1 MGVTQVLQRST
12 LCAFARAQ
20 PVNHP
25 PLTVCA
31 VFAASFSKGKPR
43 MSKKK
48 GGEPEPKLLLGRPSN
63 NLKMGIVGMPNVGKS
78 TLFNTLCKMTI
89 PAENYPFCTID
100 PHVSRVEVPDERF
113 DKLVEIFKPVSRV
126 PAYLSVTDIAG
137 LVKGAA
143 DGEGL
148 GNAFLSHIKA
158 VDGIFQVVRVFTDED
173 ITHVEGSVEP
183 VRDLDIISLELRL
196 KDIEHVSN
204 TIRSMEKRVDK
215 SRKAEF
221 EFYQRLLHMLE
232 EEEVDVRTVNT
243 WTGKEIEWLNGL
255 QLLTAK
261 PVVYLVNMSERS
273 YFRKRDK
280 WLVKVKQWIDAHG
293 GGPIIPF
300 CGQLEATLASMDEDQ
315 ARAYLAE
322 NNAQS
327 ALSKIIS
334 VGYHALSLVH
344 FFTCGADEVRCR
356 TIRQGTLS
364 PQAAGTIHT
373 DFEKGFVCAEV
384 MAYSDFNE
392 AGSETACAAAG
403 HKHQKGKT
411 YEVIDG
417 DIIFFKANTGGG
429 LNKKKK

>member
-48 GGEPEPKLLLGRPSN
+48 GGEPEPKMLLGRPSN

-196 KDIEHVSN
+196 RTSS
-204 TIRSMEKRVDK
+204 TSATLFAQWK
-215 SRKAEF
+215 SA
-221 EFYQRLLHMLE
+221 
-232 EEEVDVRTVNT
+232 
-243 WTGKEIEWLNGL
+243 WT
-255 QLLTAK
+255 
-261 PVVYLVNMSERS
+261 SHERRNLS
-273 YFRKRDK
+273 SISACCTCSRRKRSTSEPSTR
-280 WLVKVKQWIDAHG
+280 
-293 GGPIIPF
+293 GPERRSN
-300 CGQLEATLASMDEDQ
+300 G
-315 ARAYLAE
+315 
-322 NNAQS
+322 
-327 ALSKIIS
+327 
-334 VGYHALSLVH
+334 
-344 FFTCGADEVRCR
+344 
-356 TIRQGTLS
+356 
-364 PQAAGTIHT
+364 
-373 DFEKGFVCAEV
+373 
-384 MAYSDFNE
+384 
-392 AGSETACAAAG
+392 
-403 HKHQKGKT
+403 
-411 YEVIDG
+411 
-417 DIIFFKANTGGG
+417 
-429 LNKKKK
+429 